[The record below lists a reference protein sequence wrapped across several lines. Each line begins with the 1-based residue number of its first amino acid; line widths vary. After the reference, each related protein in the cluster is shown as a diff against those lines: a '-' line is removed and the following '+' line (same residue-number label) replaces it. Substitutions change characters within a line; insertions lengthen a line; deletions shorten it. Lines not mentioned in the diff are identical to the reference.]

1 MTNTIE
7 SSLVSADSTAN
18 GTNNLASTIAPS
30 NPPDPPPPPSGVS
43 WTMPATV
50 IAVVGLGLL
59 AAKKLKASSAAF
71 EKSAKEEL
79 VDDVLD
85 AVAKDAP
92 DRAALREELAAAVAG
107 SGILRTDSLRSI
119 LRIEESYEKLP
130 SGKYLRRVSVLR
142 KKEGT
147 TGTGS
152 LTKIENERGWEYVPA
167 DIRDRFVETRDNK
180 VVRLVYDAE
189 GNHPA

>member
-1 MTNTIE
+1 MTNNIA
-7 SSLVSADSTAN
+7 SSV
-18 GTNNLASTIAPS
+18 APS
-30 NPPDPPPPPSGVS
+30 NPIEPSTSSTGPS
-43 WTMPATV
+43 WTMPAIA
-50 IAVVGLGLL
+50 IAVIGLGLL

-107 SGILRTDSLRSI
+107 AGSLLNDSLRSI

-147 TGTGS
+147 MGTGS

-167 DIRDRFVETRDNK
+167 DIRDRFVETRDHK
-180 VVRLVYDAE
+180 VVRLVFDAE
-189 GNHPA
+189 GSSPA

>member
-7 SSLVSADSTAN
+7 SSFVSADSTAN
-18 GTNNLASTIAPS
+18 ETNSLAATIAPS
-30 NPPDPPPPPSGVS
+30 NTPDSPPPPSGVS
-43 WTMPATV
+43 WTMPVAV
-50 IAVVGLGLL
+50 IAVIGLSLL
-59 AAKKLKASSAAF
+59 AAKKLKANSAAF

-79 VDDVLD
+79 LDDVLN

-92 DRAALREELAAAVAG
+92 DRAALREELAAAVSG
-107 SGILRTDSLRSI
+107 SGSLRTDSLRSI

-167 DIRDRFVETRDNK
+167 EIRDRFIETRENK
-180 VVRLVYDAE
+180 VVRLIYDAE
-189 GNHPA
+189 GKTSA